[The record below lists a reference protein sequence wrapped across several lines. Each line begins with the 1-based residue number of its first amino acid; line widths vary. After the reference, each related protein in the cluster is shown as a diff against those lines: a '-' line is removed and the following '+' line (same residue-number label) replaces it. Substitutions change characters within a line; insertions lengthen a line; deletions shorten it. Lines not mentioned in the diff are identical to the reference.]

1 MAKKTPVTKPNAIT
15 NMFDY
20 VNNHVKSL
28 NQSKIFAGIM
38 IVIINIASKFVTFKF
53 SKTVE
58 SYLKFTFSRHVLVF
72 AITWMG
78 TRDIYIA
85 LIMTLLFVIITEFL
99 MNETS
104 MFCCLPNSFVS
115 KHVTMLEGFNNQQ
128 PTAEEIVKAKI
139 VLEKAGNANNEEHLA
154 DTNLK
159 PIYTAIDT
167 NITGY

>member
-1 MAKKTPVTKPNAIT
+1 MAKKIPVTKPNSIT

-20 VNNHVKSL
+20 VHNHVKSL

-58 SYLKFTFSRHVLVF
+58 SYLKFTFSRDVLVF

-99 MNETS
+99 MNENS
-104 MFCCLPNSFVS
+104 MFCCLPKSFIT

-128 PTAEEIVKAKI
+128 PSPDEIAKAELVLAKAKNTNDDG
-139 VLEKAGNANNEEHLA
+139 VTDPNGNSLNQSV
-154 DTNLK
+154 DTSIN
-159 PIYTAIDT
+159 
-167 NITGY
+167 GY

>member
-1 MAKKTPVTKPNAIT
+1 MVKKKSVSNSIT
-15 NMFDY
+15 NMFEY
-20 VNNHVKSL
+20 VNNHVKSI

-53 SKTVE
+53 SKTME
-58 SYLKFTFSRHVLVF
+58 AYLKFTFSRDILVF

-85 LIMTLLFVIITEFL
+85 ILMTLLFIIISDYL
-99 MNETS
+99 MNEQS
-104 MFCCLPNSFVS
+104 MFCCLPESFVE
-115 KHVTMLEGFNNQQ
+115 KHVNMLEGFNNQQ
-128 PTAEEIVKAKI
+128 PTPEEIVKAKI
-139 VLEKAGNANNEEHLA
+139 VLERAGYENHESDLA

-159 PIYTAIDT
+159 PIYDTFDT